1 MRYRLLAVDLDG
13 TLFNRAGSVSPTNIA
28 AVERARAAG
37 LKVIVCTG
45 RGLLECSGGLEAINQ
60 QEPVVVAGG
69 AIIADPVRQTTIHR
83 FNIHQSLVHDAVE
96 IILASK
102 HAALVLK
109 DPLQAGFDYL
119 VVNPDDCPLDPVT
132 QWWFAKM
139 NVEVR
144 YTQSLAEDPCP
155 LATVRIGACGMGHIL
170 DHAKGQLIAALGD
183 NAVIHNFPAV
193 VAPEHVKTLGDGQT
207 LNILEVFDKDAT
219 KWSAISWL
227 AKEWDI
233 RPAQIIA
240 IGDEINDLSM
250 IQGAGLGIAM
260 GNAIPATKAA
270 ARRITLSNEESGVAH
285 AIDRVLAGDW

>member
-1 MRYRLLAVDLDG
+1 MSDQTTVMFADLM
-13 TLFNRAGSVSPTNIA
+13 GSTGVFETIGS
-28 AVERARAAG
+28 ARASRVVTG
-37 LKVIVCTG
+37 L
-45 RGLLECSGGLEAINQ
+45 
-60 QEPVVVAGG
+60 
-69 AIIADPVRQTTIHR
+69 
-83 FNIHQSLVHDAVE
+83 
-96 IILASK
+96 
-102 HAALVLK
+102 
-109 DPLQAGFDYL
+109 
-119 VVNPDDCPLDPVT
+119 T
-132 QWWFAKM
+132 QW
-139 NVEVR
+139 
-144 YTQSLAEDPCP
+144 
-155 LATVRIGACGMGHIL
+155 IGDIV
-170 DHAKGQLIAALGD
+170 AAHRGR
-183 NAVIHNFPAV
+183 V
-193 VAPEHVKTLGDGQT
+193 VKTLGDGQT